1 MPPKRGTATG
11 IARARRASKSNHKAG
26 AGAGKSSRKILI
38 TAGEGQTGRLVID
51 LLATN
56 DEYMHKYQELTA
68 LVFSEAAKSVLEE
81 YESVKVA
88 VFDPSDEEALVR
100 GVHRGYLGSIRVSEK
115 YAGLTSTVS
124 ARIWTVLEIVE
135 RESEEVEAGVLI
147 MAAAPRALISIVQ
160 TSTAKRGARS
170 NAVAA

>member
-11 IARARRASKSNHKAG
+11 IARARRASKSNHK

-81 YESVKVA
+81 YESVKVV

-100 GVHRGYLGSIRVSEK
+100 CMEAVDTCLLIPPARKVRRERSSEWSFAQAHGSHIDIHVAS
-115 YAGLTSTVS
+115 L
-124 ARIWTVLEIVE
+124 ARL
-135 RESEEVEAGVLI
+135 RLL
-147 MAAAPRALISIVQ
+147 R
-160 TSTAKRGARS
+160 
-170 NAVAA
+170 

>member
-1 MPPKRGTATG
+1 MHG
-11 IARARRASKSNHKAG
+11 IWLLVIAPCCAVAEEAVGPKSNHK

-56 DEYMHKYQELTA
+56 EEYTHKYQELTA
-68 LVFSEAAKSVLEE
+68 LVFSEAAKSVLDE

-100 GVHRGYLGSIRVSEK
+100 CMEAVDTCLLIPP
-115 YAGLTSTVS
+115 
-124 ARIWTVLEIVE
+124 ARKV
-135 RESEEVEAGVLI
+135 R
-147 MAAAPRALISIVQ
+147 
-160 TSTAKRGARS
+160 
-170 NAVAA
+170 